1 MHVCESGG
9 AGKLLVSDNL
19 TLKLSGM
26 HKRPQNDIS
35 TSGALGSD
43 ALKCHA
49 GRGGFAVGADVA
61 TNTTI
66 NRGMILHL
74 V

>member
-1 MHVCESGG
+1 MG
-9 AGKLLVSDNL
+9 
-19 TLKLSGM
+19 
-26 HKRPQNDIS
+26 
-35 TSGALGSD
+35 

-66 NRGMILHL
+66 NRAVGSPVSI
-74 V
+74 